1 MRVTYA
7 VQTVDDPKVRGWF
20 KTVDERLRTK
30 KGLMISGRAKD
41 IGEGWYVVSVD
52 TVVDM
57 FGFLIGPLMLL
68 FAGIGAYVFFHTV
81 TLSNWLVGIG
91 LFCMLIV
98 YTLITPAI
106 HRLLMRLTL
115 RRITGRWV
123 SVKPVTQDALW
134 RLAFGKV

>member
-7 VQTVDDPKVRGWF
+7 VMTVNDPKVRRWF

-30 KGLMISGRAKD
+30 KGVMISGRVKD
-41 IGEGWYVVSVD
+41 IGEGWYVLSVD
-52 TVVDM
+52 TAVDM
-57 FGFLIGPLMLL
+57 IGFLLGPLMLM
-68 FAGIGAYVFFHTV
+68 FAGVGAYVFWHTV

-91 LFCMLIV
+91 LCAMVIV
-98 YTLITPAI
+98 YTLITPTI